1 MSGYETED
9 KKVMGTDTMRDCPID
24 VSELPD
30 NCPVSIGQVPLEPLD
45 FVVDV
50 PGQRLTGNPAHGGE
64 HMIEMY

>member
-9 KKVMGTDTMRDCPID
+9 KKVMGTDTMRDCPIE

-30 NCPVSIGQVPLEPLD
+30 NCPASIGQVPLELLD

-50 PGQRLTGNPAHGGE
+50 PGQRLISNPAHGDE
-64 HMIEMY
+64 HMIETY